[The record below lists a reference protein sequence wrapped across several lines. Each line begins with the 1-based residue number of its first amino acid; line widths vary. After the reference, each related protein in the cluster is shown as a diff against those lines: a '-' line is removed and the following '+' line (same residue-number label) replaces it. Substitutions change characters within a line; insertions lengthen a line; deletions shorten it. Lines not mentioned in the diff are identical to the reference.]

1 MPRVLALLGVFL
13 IGLSKAGFATGLG
26 MLSTPLMAQAL
37 PARTAIGVILP
48 LLCLA
53 DVFTLAVY
61 WRRWDLRLVAWPLV
75 GTAPRHRLRHRLRHA
90 RSASSRLRRS
100 IGAVG
105 LVLTLLLV
113 VRNRYHPHAVYRP
126 RPWHGVLVGVAA
138 GVSSTIAHAAGPDP
152 GPLPPRA
159 APREDALRGH
169 HRRLLHG
176 EQPAQGPAL
185 RRQPASSTR
194 DPRPLAPLRGGHSPR
209 HRRRLVG
216 QPSPA
221 RSATSTRWSWSL
233 MIVDLAATCLWP
245 RSGRS

>member
-1 MPRVLALLGVFL
+1 MSLLLAFLGVFV

-75 GTAPRHRLRHRLRHA
+75 GTLIGIAAATGFVTSISDLA
-90 RSASSRLRRS
+90 LRRS
-100 IGAVG
+100 IGGVG
-105 LVLTLLLV
+105 LVLTLLLI

-138 GVSSTIAHAAGPDP
+138 GVSSTIAHAAGPI
-152 GPLPPRA
+152 L
-159 APREDALRGH
+159 ALFLLAQ
-169 HRRLLHG
+169 RLDKTSFVATSGVVLHG
-176 EQPAQGPAL
+176 QQPAQGPAL
-185 RRQPASSTR
+185 RRH
-194 DPRPLAPLRGGHSPR
+194 RPD
-209 HRRRLVG
+209 RRRAR
-216 QPSPA
+216 SRS
-221 RSATSTRWSWSL
+221 RSATRPPCPSGSRPAGGPT
-233 MIVDLAATCLWP
+233 ATC
-245 RSGRS
+245 RSGTSTPWWRC

>member
-1 MPRVLALLGVFL
+1 
-13 IGLSKAGFATGLG
+13 
-26 MLSTPLMAQAL
+26 MAQAL

-75 GTAPRHRLRHRLRHA
+75 GTLIGIALATGFVTSISDLA
-90 RSASSRLRRS
+90 LRRS
-100 IGAVG
+100 IGSVG

-126 RPWHGVLVGVAA
+126 RPWHGVLVGIAA
-138 GVSSTIAHAAGPDP
+138 GIELDDRPRGGAGP

-159 APREDALRGH
+159 APRQDPLRRH
-169 HRRLLHG
+169 ERRLLHRQ
-176 EQPAQGPAL
+176 QPAQGPAL
-185 RRQPASSTR
+185 RRHRPHR
-194 DPRPLAPLRGGHSPR
+194 RGHPRPLPPLRRGRPRR

-216 QPSPA
+216 QPPGPAAPLRRRRGRPDDRHVDPPPA
-221 RSATSTRWSWSL
+221 RGIAVASA
-233 MIVDLAATCLWP
+233 MIGLLPGGGPWTAAP
-245 RSGRS
+245 P